1 MKKILKKQRVKELAQ
16 RMLLAHVSESIG
28 VLQTSQELKMI
39 KKILPMAIA
48 AAFAAGSVH
57 AAGFNN
63 GNFETG
69 DLTGWTGAGG
79 SFTTAQ
85 IPAPVNPAVYV
96 GAPNNTITNV
106 GADPITGAATVYSG
120 AHSVRVND
128 STNDYSV
135 STLKQSVTGYTDNSI
150 FFAWNAVLE
159 ASHGLTDSDYFS
171 LTLRD
176 DTVGDVLVNRGYS
189 SAGSIGGGTTGVTW
203 TAFGNWFSSGWVV
216 EQIDLLALNRV
227 GHDFTLT
234 LLASD
239 CPYGGHAGYVYL
251 DGFGSVNPPVG
262 VPEPGS
268 LALLGLGLAG
278 LAASRRKKSV

>member
-1 MKKILKKQRVKELAQ
+1 
-16 RMLLAHVSESIG
+16 
-28 VLQTSQELKMI
+28 MI

-48 AAFAAGSVH
+48 AAFATGSVH
-57 AAGFNN
+57 AAGFTN

-69 DLTGWTGAGG
+69 DLSGWTGAGG

-85 IPAPVNPAVYV
+85 GPAPINPAVYV

-106 GADPITGAATVYSG
+106 GTDAITGAATVYSG

-128 STNDYSV
+128 SINNYSV
-135 STLKQSVTGYTDNSI
+135 STLKQSVTNYTDNSI

-176 DTVGDVLVNRGYS
+176 DTTNTIIVNRGYS
-189 SAGSIGGGTTGVTW
+189 SAGAIGGGTQGVTW
-203 TAFGNWFSSGWVV
+203 TAFGNWFTSGWVV
-216 EQIDLLALNRV
+216 ENINLVTLGAV

-251 DGFGSVNPPVG
+251 DGFGSVNPPIG